1 MPQNRQPPSR
11 WVIIASVIAL
21 TAGLSSCSGGQPQG
35 LSEQKSGGEAAAKTD
50 PVLDYSYKAVIDRAS
65 GTVRLPLDVALGFP
79 GTTDH
84 FSESSPEESKYMV
97 ACLTK
102 AGYPHTYEPERDS
115 LDTEW
120 YYFGPWVES
129 NVERWGYAGPPHPS
143 GDADTTFSVV
153 QPRPGVREKEG
164 YLDAVDDCVAAV
176 TVTGNTVWSIYTKL
190 PEPVK
195 NADSD
200 AIDFATSSDT
210 YREVIGEWRECIEGN
225 GLEMVKE
232 YTGSGWIEGIELDVL
247 DEKNIRAAMVDV
259 QCKDKVNY
267 MQRILDVA
275 AAYQGPIVEK
285 YEAEIID
292 AAQQIADRRSE
303 VKNIYLKGLSEN
315 P

>member
-21 TAGLSSCSGGQPQG
+21 SAGLSSCSDEQREGRSDQQPGGVV
-35 LSEQKSGGEAAAKTD
+35 GETID
-50 PVLDYSYKAVIDRAS
+50 PELDYSYKAVIDRAS

-120 YYFGPWVES
+120 YYFGPWVEG
-129 NVERWGYAGPPHPS
+129 NVERWGYAGPPSPS

-153 QPRPGVREKEG
+153 QPGPGVREKEG
-164 YLDAVDDCVAAV
+164 YPDAVADCVAAV
-176 TVTGNTVWSIYTKL
+176 AVTGNTVWSIYTKL
-190 PEPVK
+190 PEPVTM
-195 NADSD
+195 ADSD

-232 YTGSGWIEGIELDVL
+232 YTGSGWIEGVDLNVL
-247 DEKNIRAAMVDV
+247 DEKNIRAAVVDV
-259 QCKDKVNY
+259 QCKDEVNY

-285 YEAEIID
+285 YEAELAD
-292 AAQQIADRRSE
+292 ASQQIADHRRE
-303 VKNIYLKGLSEN
+303 VKDSYLTWLSEN